1 MIVQVL
7 DSRQADREV
16 GENIMA
22 DLTREQAYAL
32 IGNTQV
38 AQAQA
43 ARAALVKSMREAG
56 TEAQTFTDDELEVFG
71 FEAGAVV
78 RGRKGGDIEHAKRL
92 DDGTLLVIL
101 S

>member
-1 MIVQVL
+1 
-7 DSRQADREV
+7 
-16 GENIMA
+16 MA
-22 DLTREQAYAL
+22 DLTREEAYAL
-32 IGNTQV
+32 LGNTEQ

-43 ARAALVKSMREAG
+43 SRKALVQSMREAG
-56 TEAQTFTDDELEVFG
+56 QEAQTFTDDELEVFG

-92 DDGTLLVIL
+92 TGKDAEDAGVEDGSLLVIL